1 MISIF
6 IGTLYSGEAEFEQH
20 TLALRNQV
28 GVKIYHHIIKDLSE
42 YQAHKKLWNDWEKLS
57 KNFQLFVKI
66 DSDTVLIRKTALL
79 EISKLFENPN
89 VTGCQ
94 IKLLD
99 YFSNSF
105 IAGINAYSP
114 IVKFTKKPKRLF
126 PDRADFNNNLILK
139 GSDTEH
145 LEPIAYHCINPDMRQ
160 SFTYGYHRML
170 KKQNDVIKLVAENW
184 LIHND
189 DARMWALSGAQLAE
203 KHRLR
208 KRFYRS
214 EYVNKIF
221 SKQQIVENE
230 SIKKFA
236 EKFLDN

>member
-28 GVKIYHHIIKDLSE
+28 GIKIYHHVIKDLSE
-42 YQAHKKLWNDWEKLS
+42 YEAHRKLWNDWEKLS
-57 KNFQLFVKI
+57 KNFQLFIKI
-66 DSDTVLIRKTALL
+66 DSDTVLIRETALL

-99 YFSNSF
+99 YFSNSL

-126 PDRADFNNNLILK
+126 PDLVDLNNNLVLR
-139 GSDTEH
+139 GLDTEH
-145 LEPIAYHCINPDMRQ
+145 LEPIAFHCINPNNRQ

-170 KKQNDVIKLVAENW
+170 KKQNDLMKLVAENW
-184 LIHND
+184 LIYND
-189 DARMWALSGAQLAE
+189 DARMWALLGAQLAK
-203 KHRLR
+203 KHSLQ
-208 KRFYRS
+208 KWFYKS
-214 EYVNKIF
+214 EYVNKIY
-221 SKQQIVENE
+221 SKQQSVNVN
-230 SIKKFA
+230 SIRKFA
-236 EKFLDN
+236 EKLLAN